1 MFKQLRI
8 KIFNWLAAGN
18 LTLKLEKEKNMGNSG
33 YTLGTSGAGTNY
45 GPLGITTSVPI
56 HVSEPSINL
65 KNSLNFTIAR
75 AQGGWIVQINKT
87 HTITF
92 SNNESSS
99 SAELYII
106 NEDADFDREIGK
118 IITMSC
124 LKKV

>member
-8 KIFNWLAAGN
+8 KIFNWFAAGN

-33 YTLGTSGAGTNY
+33 YTLGTTGAGTSY

-75 AQGGWIVQINKT
+75 AQGGWIVQVNKA

-92 SNNESSS
+92 SNESSS

-106 NEDADFDREIGK
+106 NEDADFDRELGK

>member
-8 KIFNWLAAGN
+8 KIFNWFAAGN

-33 YTLGTSGAGTNY
+33 YTLGTTGAGTSY
-45 GPLGITTSVPI
+45 GPLGITTAASI
-56 HVSEPSINL
+56 HVPEPSINL

-75 AQGGWIVQINKT
+75 AQGGWIVQVNKA

-92 SNNESSS
+92 SNESSS

-106 NEDADFDREIGK
+106 NEDADFDRELGK